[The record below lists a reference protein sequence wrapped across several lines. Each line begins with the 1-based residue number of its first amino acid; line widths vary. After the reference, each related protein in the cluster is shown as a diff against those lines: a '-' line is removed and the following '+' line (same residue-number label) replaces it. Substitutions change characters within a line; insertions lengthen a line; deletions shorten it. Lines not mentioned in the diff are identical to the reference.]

1 MAYVKQLDAGTYE
14 IGKKPG
20 GELGFLYVITSGET
34 SVEYYVLLQ
43 PNTYPISLDK
53 GQELIFGM
61 NGPGSFTDPIDFYNW
76 ACEQLQ
82 TYDVNCYEVE
92 QEWSTWNP

>member
-1 MAYVKQLDAGTYE
+1 MVNVKQLDAGTYE

-20 GELGFLYVITSGET
+20 GEIGFVYVVTSGET

-43 PNTYPISLDK
+43 PNTYPIALSS
-53 GQELIFGM
+53 GQVLNFTP
-61 NGPGSFTDPIDFYNW
+61 NGPSSFNDPTDFYNW

-82 TYDVNCYEVE
+82 TYDVNCYQVN
-92 QEWSTWNP
+92 QDWSTWNP